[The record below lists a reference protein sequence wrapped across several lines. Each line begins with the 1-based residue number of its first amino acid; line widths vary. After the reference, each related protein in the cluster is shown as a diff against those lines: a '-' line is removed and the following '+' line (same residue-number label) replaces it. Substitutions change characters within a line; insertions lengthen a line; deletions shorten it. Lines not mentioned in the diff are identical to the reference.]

1 MSGCDA
7 CLSPGRNMQHP
18 RIGMR
23 RGGLHPVVH
32 DEEVGL
38 DKEVLA
44 PQAVNLAR
52 VRISGSE
59 VGRNVVDVR
68 REDMSLKSREILER
82 CPISAVVVF
91 LAEGVAVDD
100 YRIVRDGL
108 SKVIRIVRICVVV
121 CVTRLGH

>member
-1 MSGCDA
+1 
-7 CLSPGRNMQHP
+7 LT
-18 RIGMR
+18 
-23 RGGLHPVVH
+23 
-32 DEEVGL
+32 
-38 DKEVLA
+38 
-44 PQAVNLAR
+44 NLAR